1 MTLKITGEKR
11 IINERGLGKLK
22 DNKYRMINMN
32 TLIGKFEQ
40 NGMIRKSKRKEEK
53 QTEVRE
59 EK

>member
-32 TLIGKFEQ
+32 TLIGKFE
-40 NGMIRKSKRKEEK
+40 
-53 QTEVRE
+53 
-59 EK
+59 